1 MAELNPQVGSNLVI
15 TAASDPYL
23 ENITCISKS
32 GWPSDRAR
40 QDVIQAIAEF
50 HLEPNGRQILE
61 LFKVD
66 QMMPFKEE
74 YLTTA
79 RRLRA
84 CTTPCTTASLP
95 ICPAAQPGM
104 NHDPKQD

>member
-15 TAASDPYL
+15 TAASELYL
-23 ENITCISKS
+23 ENITCIRKS
-32 GWPSDRAR
+32 GWPSERAR

-66 QMMPFKEE
+66 QMMPFKDE

-79 RRLRA
+79 RKLRA
-84 CTTPCTTASLP
+84 SGEVLRQRDLANLP
-95 ICPAAQPGM
+95 GSQIRREP
-104 NHDPKQD
+104 